1 MTFNAEFAVT
11 RQIRLFPELAQS
23 PPQPAKIE
31 FPEGIAPNDTCVP
44 VGTLP
49 EHVPELT
56 PPDKAQAIPAELE
69 DTVPVPVPISVTVT
83 RKPETKLAV
92 SAVPPVMVNEQLRL

>member
-31 FPEGIAPNDTCVP
+31 FPEGIASKDTCVP

-56 PPDKAQAIPAELE
+56 PADKAQAIPAELE
-69 DTVPVPVPISVTVT
+69 ETVPAPVPSSVTVT
-83 RKPETKLAV
+83 R
-92 SAVPPVMVNEQLRL
+92 